1 MAENIV
7 QKIISAHLTSGEMHR
22 GQPISVRVDQLLTQD
37 LTGILV
43 SQYIDA
49 VSPEELSVGRMCFYC
64 DHKVICASSEDS
76 DDHLYLRGIAQ
87 KYGGYYSKPGNG
99 ICHFLS
105 CQRFAAPGQILIGS
119 DSHTPTSGALGMLAI
134 GSGGLTVAEIALGMD
149 FRMNMPGVMKIELT
163 GKLQKGVS
171 AKDIALEIM
180 RRIRT
185 DGGRG
190 CILEFAGDGLEDL
203 SVSERQTIAN
213 MSIETGAFTGIFPA
227 DDKVRRFLRAQQ
239 REDDYTELCAD
250 EGAAYDEEIRIDL
263 SELEPLV
270 ARPSMPDNVARVMDT
285 ELTPCSVFIGSC
297 TNGSYKDI
305 AEAAS
310 ILRGHKVSPLVDL
323 TIGPGSRQV
332 LEQLTE
338 DGITADLLRAGA
350 RIIECSCGPCIGI
363 GQVPPHGGDV
373 VRTSNRNFPG
383 RAGVQDANTYLVSPM
398 TAAATAV
405 CGRLTD
411 PREFAEQ
418 IEVIREPDTAPVD
431 DSGIIAPLPPEERKT
446 IKVIQGPNIS
456 DLPERGPVREVID
469 AVVSLKVGDGITT
482 DDIVPSNPDTIKFN
496 ANIPVMSGYTFAYVD
511 GDFARRAQ
519 EAGHSIIVGGD
530 NYGQGSSR
538 ESAALLPM
546 FLGVEAVLARS
557 FARIHKENLINYGI
571 IPLEFADEDDYD
583 RIQSGSRIVISNVAE
598 SIESGEFIIEF
609 PDEGMSVKAKLAASE
624 LDRKLLMLGG
634 ALNYLKT
641 LSQPDK
647 ADS

>member
-1 MAENIV
+1 MAQNIV
-7 QKIISAHLTSGEMHR
+7 QKIISSHLRSGEMKTGH
-22 GQPISVRVDQLLTQD
+22 PISVKVDQLLTQD

-43 SQYIDA
+43 GQYIDA
-49 VSPEELSVGRMCFYC
+49 VSPEKLSVEKMCFYC

-76 DDHLYLRGIAQ
+76 DDHLYLRGIAE
-87 KYGGYYSKPGNG
+87 KYGGYFSKPGNG

-149 FRMNMPGVMKIELT
+149 FRMDMPGVMKIELK
-163 GKLQKGVS
+163 GQLRAGVS
-171 AKDIALEIM
+171 AKDIALEIL
-180 RRIRT
+180 RLIRT

-190 CILEFAGDGLEDL
+190 YILEFAGDGLEYL
-203 SVSERQTIAN
+203 SVSERQTITN
-213 MSIETGAFTGIFPA
+213 MSIETGAFTGIFPS
-227 DDKVRRFLRAQQ
+227 DDKVRRFLAAQKRQ
-239 REDDYTELCAD
+239 SEFKELSADD
-250 EGAAYDEEIRIDL
+250 GAVYDKEISIDL
-263 SELEPLV
+263 AELEPLV
-270 ARPSMPDNVARVMDT
+270 ARPSMPDNVVRVQDT

-305 AEAAS
+305 AEAAAV
-310 ILRGHKVSPLVDL
+310 LKGHKVSPHIDL

-338 DGITADLLRAGA
+338 DGITEELLRSGA

-363 GQVPPHGGDV
+363 GQVPPHGGNV

-383 RAGVQDANTYLVSPM
+383 RSGVQDANVYLVSPM

-405 CGRLTD
+405 CGKLTD
-411 PREFAEQ
+411 PRMFADQ
-418 IEVIREPDTAPVD
+418 LQYIPEPAVSPVD
-431 DSGIIAPLPPEERKT
+431 DSGILPPISREERKSVK
-446 IKVIQGPNIS
+446 IIQGPNIS
-456 DLPERGPVREVID
+456 DLPERGPMRQTID
-469 AVVSLKVGDGITT
+469 AVVSLKTGDGITT

-511 GDFARRAQ
+511 KDFAHRAK
-519 EAGHSIIVGGD
+519 EAEHSMIVGGE

-546 FLGVEAVLARS
+546 YLGVEVVLAKS

-571 IPLEFADEDDYD
+571 LPFEFCDDEDYG
-583 RIQSGSRIVISNVAE
+583 RISTNSRIMIRNVTE
-598 SIESGEFIIEF
+598 SIISGDFTIDF
-609 PDEGMSVKAKLAASE
+609 PDEGFSIKARLEAS
-624 LDRKLLMLGG
+624 DFDKKLLMLGG

-641 LSQPDK
+641 IS
-647 ADS
+647 

>member
-1 MAENIV
+1 MSNPQNIV
-7 QKIISAHLTSGEMHR
+7 QKIISTHLLKGEMKMGH
-22 GQPISVRVDQLLTQD
+22 PISVKVDQLLTQD

-43 SQYIDA
+43 GQYIDA
-49 VSPEELSVGRMCFYC
+49 VAPEDLYVSKMCFYC
-64 DHKVICASSEDS
+64 DHKVICSSSEDS
-76 DDHLYLRGIAQ
+76 DDHLYLRTIAE

-149 FRMNMPGVMKIELT
+149 FRMNMPGVMKIELN
-163 GKLQKGVS
+163 GSLQPGVS

-180 RRIRT
+180 RLVRT

-190 CILEFAGDGLEDL
+190 YILEFAGDGLETL

-213 MSIETGAFTGIFPA
+213 MSIETGAFTGIFPS
-227 DDKVRRFLRAQQ
+227 DDKVRKFLMAQE
-239 REDDYTELCAD
+239 REDEFIEISAD
-250 EGAAYDEEIRIDL
+250 EGAEYDRVLSIDL
-263 SELEPLV
+263 DQLEPLV
-270 ARPSMPDNVARVMDT
+270 ARPSMPDNVAKVRET
-285 ELTPCSVFIGSC
+285 ELEPCSVFIGSC

-310 ILRGHKVSPLVDL
+310 VLRGHKVSPHVDL
-323 TIGPGSRQV
+323 TVGPGSRQV
-332 LEQLTE
+332 LQQMTE
-338 DGITADLLRAGA
+338 DGITEVLLRAGA

-363 GQVPPHGGDV
+363 GQVPPHGGNV

-411 PREFAEQ
+411 PREFADQ
-418 IEVIREPDTAPVD
+418 LTFIPEPATAPVD
-431 DSGIIAPLPPEERKT
+431 DSAIIPPLSREDRKSV
-446 IKVIQGPNIS
+446 KVIQGPNIS
-456 DLPERGPVREVID
+456 DLPERGPMRQVID
-469 AVVSLKVGDGITT
+469 ANVSLITGDGITT

-496 ANIPVMSGYTFAYVD
+496 ANIPVMSGYTFTYLDREFAQRAK
-511 GDFARRAQ
+511 DF
-519 EAGHSIIVGGD
+519 GHSVIVGGA

-546 FLGVEAVLARS
+546 FLGVEAVLAKS

-571 IPLEFADEDDYD
+571 LPLEFVNEEDYD
-583 RIQSGSRIVISNVAE
+583 RISLGSAIEIRAVAE
-598 SIESGEFIIEF
+598 AIESGDFEIRF
-609 PDEGMSVKAKLAASE
+609 PEEGFTIRARLEASP
-624 LDRKLLMLGG
+624 LDKELLMLGG
-634 ALNYLKT
+634 ALNYLKAR
-641 LSQPDK
+641 K
-647 ADS
+647 E